1 MKNYL
6 KTGFCLIAIL
16 FSNLLFAQT
25 ITERNLGNFEE
36 VKIGGSFDVLLKK
49 GDQNQIQIK
58 AKGVESDEII
68 TEVEGNTLN
77 IRMKNGNY
85 WNIDVDII
93 LTYKNLN
100 VLHSSGS
107 SDIETANAI
116 KTDNLEIKLSGS
128 GDLKAEID
136 VTNFNL
142 IISGSAD
149 AELKG
154 KAQSQ
159 EVSISGS
166 GDVKAF
172 YLDCSTTNVKVS
184 GSGDAKIVANENLEA
199 KVSGSGQIRY
209 KGNPN
214 KQIVKVSGSGNVR
227 KE

>member
-6 KTGFCLIAIL
+6 KIMLCLLAICI
-16 FSNLLFAQT
+16 NDVAFAQT
-25 ITERNLGNFEE
+25 TVERNLGNFEG
-36 VKIGGSFDVLLKK
+36 VKIGGSFDVQLKQ

-58 AKGVESDEII
+58 AKGVETDEVI
-68 TEVEGNTLN
+68 TEVEGNTLH

-85 WNIDVDII
+85 WNIDVDIV

-100 VLHSSGS
+100 VIHSSGS
-107 SDIETANAI
+107 SDVETINAI
-116 KTDNLEIKLSGS
+116 KTNNLEIKLSGS
-128 GDLKAEID
+128 GDLKAEVD
-136 VTNFNL
+136 VTSLNL
-142 IISGSAD
+142 TISGSAD
-149 AELKG
+149 AELRG
-154 KAQSQ
+154 KTQSQ

-172 YLDCSTTNVKVS
+172 YLDCASANIKVS

-209 KGNPN
+209 KGSPN
-214 KQIVKVSGSGNVR
+214 KQIVKVSGSGNVK